1 MFQAIAPGDVMISQT
16 DIIPDSLVSM
26 GGLELRNEEHAGPR
40 DRTIFETYC
49 D

>member
-1 MFQAIAPGDVMISQT
+1 MFQTIAPGDVMISKT

-26 GGLELRNEEHAGPR
+26 GFLELRNEGHAGPR
-40 DRTIFETYC
+40 DRIIFEAYC